1 MAPPFRNTRGSAQ
14 NYEGPERRS
23 EPEKAAGW
31 HLDKKVPISLIMA
44 LLFYGATGL
53 WYVADIKKDIELLK
67 MSTLEQRD
75 RDKRQDEQVAN
86 AVLLLRG
93 QLERMENKM
102 DRVLEAKR

>member
-1 MAPPFRNTRGSAQ
+1 MAAGFKNTRGAQ
-14 NYEGPERRS
+14 QYDGPERR
-23 EPEKAAGW
+23 EQGDKPGGW

-44 LLFYGATGL
+44 LLVYGATGL

-86 AVLLLRG
+86 AMMLLRG